1 MDTQF
6 FTLDMLKTLAGIVAA
21 VILVVQFS
29 KNPVDW
35 IYSKICKLFG
45 IEVDKF
51 PTQILTVIVSEILLF
66 MVMFFTNQLDLLSIF
81 LTSINGLVISGAA
94 MKSFESITK

>member
-1 MDTQF
+1 VDNQF
-6 FTLDMLKTLAGIVAA
+6 FTLDMLRTLAGIVAA
-21 VILVVQFS
+21 VILVVQFT

-35 IYSKICKLFG
+35 LYSKICKLFK
-45 IEVDKF
+45 IQVDKF

-94 MKSFESITK
+94 MKSFESMTK

>member
-21 VILVVQFS
+21 VILVVQFT

-35 IYSKICKLFG
+35 IYSKICKLFKVQ
-45 IEVDKF
+45 VDKF

-66 MVMFFTNQLDLLSIF
+66 MVMFFTNQLDPLSIF
-81 LTSINGLVISGAA
+81 LTTINGLVISAAA
-94 MKSFESITK
+94 MKSFESMTK

>member
-1 MDTQF
+1 VDNQF
-6 FTLDMLKTLAGIVAA
+6 FTLDMLRTLAGIVAA
-21 VILVVQFS
+21 VILVVQFT

-35 IYSKICKLFG
+35 LYSKICKLFK
-45 IEVDKF
+45 IQVDKF

-66 MVMFFTNQLDLLSIF
+66 MVMFFTNQLDLLNIF

-94 MKSFESITK
+94 MKSFESMTK